1 MLLLLGSLV
10 TCQPDEGFSTGMAR
24 FCLQAQTN
32 RAKHC
37 FLLGVRRTMWGP
49 TQGDGT
55 VVGARRVGSVLG
67 VDGAQQAW
75 LEKSHVRNAFFRP
88 W

>member
-1 MLLLLGSLV
+1 
-10 TCQPDEGFSTGMAR
+10 
-24 FCLQAQTN
+24 
-32 RAKHC
+32 
-37 FLLGVRRTMWGP
+37 MWGP

-55 VVGARRVGSVLG
+55 VVGARSVGSVLG
-67 VDGAQQAW
+67 VDGAQQVW